1 MVDKKG
7 LRHREKW
14 LLWGGVSFFST
25 FDVVF
30 CFRCKVTNKNIVH
43 KIKSQQIGICVWK
56 ISISF
61 CFSVSKVSYFQYSLR
76 YVRNNER
83 CKRKKRRF

>member
-1 MVDKKG
+1 M
-7 LRHREKW
+7 
-14 LLWGGVSFFST
+14 GVY
-25 FDVVF
+25 
-30 CFRCKVTNKNIVH
+30 
-43 KIKSQQIGICVWK
+43 KIKSQQMVFYVLK

-61 CFSVSKVSYFQYSLR
+61 CFAGAKVYYFQESLR